1 MGAVLFNLPVPDP
14 PEGGV
19 VAQGVEETIRAVS
32 RDPEVASVY
41 AGLMA
46 SVRTMAWQADRMGEA
61 GRPSGRA
68 QFFKPLNEALTTLA
82 EAGARQAGGSQLDA
96 ALAVILDPDTEAE
109 DAQGDDL

>member
-32 RDPEVASVY
+32 RDPE
-41 AGLMA
+41 
-46 SVRTMAWQADRMGEA
+46 A

-68 QFFKPLNEALTTLA
+68 QFFKTLNEALTTLA

>member
-68 QFFKPLNEALTTLA
+68 QFFKTLNEALTTLA
-82 EAGARQAGGSQLDA
+82 EDNAWITTATIPLPTPRTHPTPLEKTA
-96 ALAVILDPDTEAE
+96 
-109 DAQGDDL
+109 